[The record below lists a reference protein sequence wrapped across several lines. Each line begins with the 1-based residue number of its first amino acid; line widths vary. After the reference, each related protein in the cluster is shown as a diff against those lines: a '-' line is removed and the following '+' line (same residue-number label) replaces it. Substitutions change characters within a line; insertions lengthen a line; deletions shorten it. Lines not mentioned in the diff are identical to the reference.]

1 MSDNATMLCAVLGGV
16 LLIAALF
23 IRRAR
28 KYKQRMNRPLAKGVP
43 FEKISATPKTGMAAY
58 YLYFLCPVR
67 LPSKER
73 RRVNI
78 RSEYYDKI
86 TRIISS
92 TQDSQI
98 TISGY
103 LDNVLRGHFHDFENE
118 VRRLLEDHA
127 GNPSNTSEQ

>member
-1 MSDNATMLCAVLGGV
+1 MSDNATMLLAVLGGV

-28 KYKQRMNRPLAKGVP
+28 KYKQRMNLPLAKGVS
-43 FEKISATPKTGMAAY
+43 FEKISVTPKTGMAVY
-58 YLYFLCPVR
+58 FLYFLCPVR

-78 RSEYYDKI
+78 RSECYDKI
-86 TRIISS
+86 TRIISR

-103 LDNVLRGHFHDFENE
+103 LDNVLRSHFRDFENE
-118 VRRLLEDHA
+118 VERLLEDHA
-127 GNPSNTSEQ
+127 GTPSNTSK

>member
-1 MSDNATMLCAVLGGV
+1 MSDNTILLLAVLGGV

-23 IRRAR
+23 IRRAK
-28 KYKQRMNRPLAKGVP
+28 KYKQRMNRTLAEGVP
-43 FEKISATPKTGMAAY
+43 FENISTTPKTGMAAY
-58 YLYFLCPVR
+58 FLYFLCPVR

-73 RRVNI
+73 KRVNI

-92 TQDSQI
+92 TRDSQI

-103 LDNVLRGHFHDFENE
+103 LDNVLRGHFHDFEDE
-118 VRRLLEDHA
+118 VERLLDHPA
-127 GNPSNTSEQ
+127 GNPSNTAK